1 MKKTII
7 ASLAAVGGLALLTLK
22 LLSPAVPPSGAGD
35 ETVREPV
42 QAADET
48 VKEPVRTADESV
60 KKPVQTVVQ
69 PIKEPAQAAD
79 QPAVEIVETENEGK
93 TEAFQQ
99 SWDKSHSVSL
109 LLDDEVVTMPL
120 DDYLTG
126 VVLAEMPPSFELEA
140 LAAQAVAAR
149 TLVCRRL
156 GAPKHDGAAVCAQ
169 FACCQAYFSE
179 EAAQEK
185 YGEDCSKWEAKA
197 REAVE
202 ETDGLAIRYQ
212 GELIDAVYFSSAGGA
227 TEKAAAVWG
236 GDVPYLQSVESPDAE
251 ERFTKETRIPIEE
264 FRSVIL
270 QETPD
275 AQLEGGPA
283 GWFGAAY
290 RTEGGGVERIKIGG
304 VDYSGVSIRKLFS
317 LRSTNFTVAVEGN
330 DIVFVTRGNGH
341 RVGMSQY
348 GAQAMA
354 QEGAR
359 FREILCHYYQGVEI
373 AAEN

>member
-1 MKKTII
+1 MKRTIM
-7 ASLAAVGGLALLTLK
+7 ASLAAAGGMTLLMLN
-22 LLSPAVPPSGAGD
+22 LLSPAALTSGRVD
-35 ETVREPV
+35 ENANEPV
-42 QAADET
+42 QVADKPIAEAVQTESGPREETVLPSWDET
-48 VKEPVRTADESV
+48 
-60 KKPVQTVVQ
+60 
-69 PIKEPAQAAD
+69 
-79 QPAVEIVETENEGK
+79 
-93 TEAFQQ
+93 
-99 SWDKSHSVSL
+99 HSVSL
-109 LLDDEVVTMPL
+109 LREGEIQTLPL

-126 VVLAEMPPSFELEA
+126 VVLAEMPPSFELQA

-149 TLVCRRL
+149 TLACRRL
-156 GAPKHDGAAVCAQ
+156 RSPKHDGAAVCAQ
-169 FACCQAYFSE
+169 SSCCQAYISE

-185 YGEDCSKWEAKA
+185 YGEDWSKWEAKV

-212 GELIDAVYFSSAGGA
+212 GELIEAVYFSSAGGA

-251 ERFTKETRIPIEE
+251 ERFTEETRIPVEE
-264 FRSVIL
+264 FRTAIL

-275 AQLEGGPA
+275 AQLESGPA

-304 VDYSGVSIRKLFS
+304 IDYSGVSLRKLFS
-317 LRSTNFTVAVEGN
+317 LRSTNFTVVVEGN
-330 DIVFVTRGNGH
+330 EIIFVTRGNGH

-354 QEGAR
+354 LEGAG
-359 FREILCHYYQGVEI
+359 FREILSHYYQGVEI
-373 AAEN
+373 TPE

>member
-1 MKKTII
+1 MKRTIM
-7 ASLAAVGGLALLTLK
+7 ASLAAAGGLTLLMLN
-22 LLSPAVPPSGAGD
+22 LLSPAALTSGSVD
-35 ETVREPV
+35 ENAKEPV
-42 QAADET
+42 QPVVKPVIET
-48 VKEPVRTADESV
+48 V
-60 KKPVQTVVQ
+60 QTKRGQ
-69 PIKEPAQAAD
+69 RE
-79 QPAVEIVETENEGK
+79 ETVLH
-93 TEAFQQ
+93 
-99 SWDKSHSVSL
+99 SWDKTNSVSL
-109 LLDDEVVTMPL
+109 LREGEVQTLTL

-149 TLVCRRL
+149 TLACRRL
-156 GAPKHDGAAVCAQ
+156 SSPKHDSAALCAKPS
-169 FACCQAYFSE
+169 CCQAYISE
-179 EAAQEK
+179 EAAREK
-185 YGEDCSKWEAKA
+185 YGEDWSKWEAKVRA
-197 REAVE
+197 AVE

-212 GELIDAVYFSSAGGA
+212 GELIEAVYFSSAGGA

-251 ERFTKETRIPIEE
+251 ERFTEETRIPIEE
-264 FRSVIL
+264 FRTAIL

-317 LRSTNFTVAVEGN
+317 LRSTNFTVVVEGN
-330 DIVFVTRGNGH
+330 DIIFVTRGNGH

-354 QEGAR
+354 LEGAG
-359 FREILCHYYQGVEI
+359 FREILSHYYQGVEI
-373 AAEN
+373 TPE